1 MDAKQTRQGVM
12 LALAA
17 YFIWGIAPAY
27 FKLIWFV
34 PADEILTHRVIWSF
48 FFMVALISIS
58 RQWPQMKRL
67 LHTPKKIALLA
78 LSAVL
83 IGGNW
88 LLFIWSVNNNH
99 MLEASLGYFI
109 NPLVNV
115 LLGMLF
121 LGERFRRVQWLAV
134 LLAATGV
141 LVQLWTFGSLPI
153 IALGLAF
160 SFAFYGL
167 VRKKIAVDAQTG
179 MLIETLWLLPVA
191 AIWLFGIADSPTS
204 HMLHNPWSLNL
215 LLIAAG
221 VVTTIPLLCFTG
233 AATRLRLSTLGFFQ
247 YIGPTLMF
255 LLAVTFYGE
264 VPGADKMVT
273 FAFIVGGAWRLFI
286 GGCDLYPAQGAE
298 GTVRD
303 PVSLLKRNRSLSQP
317 VTTLKVQVRRQPG
330 EHHKDN
336 RARVAKAP
344 AQFRHKFEVHPVA

>member
-1 MDAKQTRQGVM
+1 MDAKQTRVGVL

-27 FKLIWFV
+27 FKLIYYV

-48 FFMVALISIS
+48 FFMVALISVS
-58 RQWPQMKRL
+58 RQWPQVKRL
-67 LHTPKKIALLA
+67 LKTPKKVLLLA

-83 IGGNW
+83 VGGNW
-88 LLFIWSVNNNH
+88 LLFIWAVNNHH

-109 NPLVNV
+109 NPLVNI
-115 LLGMLF
+115 LLGMIF
-121 LGERFRRVQWLAV
+121 LGERFRRMQWLAV
-134 LLAATGV
+134 LLAACGV

-167 VRKKIAVDAQTG
+167 LRKKIAVDAQTG
-179 MLIETLWLLPVA
+179 MLFETLWLLPVA
-191 AIWLFGIADSPTS
+191 AIYLFGIADSPTS
-204 HMLHNPWSLNL
+204 HMGQNPWSLTL
-215 LLIAAG
+215 LLMAAG

-273 FAFIVGGAWRLFI
+273 FAFIWVALAIFVMDAI
-286 GGCDLYPAQGAE
+286 Y
-298 GTVRD
+298 TI
-303 PVSLLKRNRSLSQP
+303 
-317 VTTLKVQVRRQPG
+317 RRTR
-330 EHHKDN
+330 
-336 RARVAKAP
+336 RA
-344 AQFRHKFEVHPVA
+344 